1 MDAAT
6 EQFVRT
12 RARECCEYCH
22 IPQRA
27 DPVEFEFDHII
38 PRKHRADDPEN
49 RRAGL
54 LRVQSAKR
62 TDVAGIDPETEQVVR
77 LFHPR
82 RDSWVE
88 HFEWSGATL
97 VGLTA
102 IGRTTIEVLEINL
115 PHRIALRKALIAE
128 QRFTI
133 D

>member
-1 MDAAT
+1 MS
-6 EQFVRT
+6 
-12 RARECCEYCH
+12 RE
-22 IPQRA
+22 
-27 DPVEFEFDHII
+27 
-38 PRKHRADDPEN
+38 
-49 RRAGL
+49 
-54 LRVQSAKR
+54 S
-62 TDVAGIDPETEQVVR
+62 T
-77 LFHPR
+77 PR
-82 RDSWVE
+82 RSKSFGSSIRGTDSWVE